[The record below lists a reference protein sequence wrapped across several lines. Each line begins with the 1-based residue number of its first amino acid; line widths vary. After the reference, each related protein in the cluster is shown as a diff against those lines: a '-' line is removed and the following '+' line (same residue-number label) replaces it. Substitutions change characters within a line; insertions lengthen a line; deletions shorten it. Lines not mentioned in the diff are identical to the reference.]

1 MLLSLSFGNLSHT
14 SIRYDLAFYVNYHHY
29 YFPFYFICGGQEI
42 SILLDSAEFIPL
54 SENGEENQVSIF
66 VNYTVNDP
74 ALVSQRINSV
84 MKVYSTNG
92 TLIKTSS
99 FTEGFTI
106 NQTGSERHATLII
119 NSTLQDV
126 IAVVQFTNLTKTV
139 PLSNPL
145 QTNLNL
151 SEAQVTPE
159 TETEIAALQPS
170 FSILYL
176 IILYQEIRKIDK
188 RVRVCFITAS
198 EEYYTEHFPELKKEE
213 ECFMQKPISMDSFI
227 GRVKLALAN

>member
-1 MLLSLSFGNLSHT
+1 
-14 SIRYDLAFYVNYHHY
+14 
-29 YFPFYFICGGQEI
+29 
-42 SILLDSAEFIPL
+42 
-54 SENGEENQVSIF
+54 
-66 VNYTVNDP
+66 
-74 ALVSQRINSV
+74 

-106 NQTGSERHATLII
+106 NQTGSECHATSII

-170 FSILYL
+170 FSILQL
-176 IILYQEIRKIDK
+176 INC
-188 RVRVCFITAS
+188 VAS
-198 EEYYTEHFPELKKEE
+198 AYE
-213 ECFMQKPISMDSFI
+213 
-227 GRVKLALAN
+227 